1 MKKKGFAAAILFL
14 QIFLTGCSTI
24 GTKEADLSVVYAV
37 TAVLSLLLLAGY
49 CGLIRKKDVWFLLLF
64 SSVFIVNAGYF
75 ALAVSHTLEEALL
88 ANRISYLG
96 SIFLP
101 LSMLMIIMEVCGVKC
116 RKWVHA
122 LLFLISAAVFLVA
135 ASPGYLTIYYESV
148 TLETIGGATVLN
160 KTYGPWHC
168 LYLYYLLSYFSAMVL
183 IILRA
188 VLKKKIVSASHA
200 MILAGAVF
208 VNIGVWLLE
217 QLVQINF
224 EILSVSYII
233 TELFLLCLYLMMQ
246 EQIAGTG
253 SAKSISPANIPPASS
268 GCGQGSDEE
277 TGPSNADPSGADAS
291 DVVADSSDADASEE
305 LLRRRQQ
312 EFLLLVRSLTP
323 AELAIYNAYLSG
335 KGTKEI
341 MKEQNIK
348 ENTLKYHNKNIYSKL
363 GISSRKQLLETAAE
377 LKLLQ

>member
-14 QIFLTGCSTI
+14 LIFLTGCSTI

-49 CGLIRKKDVWFLLLF
+49 CGLIHKKDLWFLLLF

-75 ALAVSHTLEEALL
+75 ALSVSHTLEEALL

-116 RKWVHA
+116 RKWMHA

-135 ASPGYLTIYYESV
+135 ASPGYLTIYYKSV

-246 EQIAGTG
+246 VQLGTPG
-253 SAKSISPANIPPASS
+253 RAAA
-268 GCGQGSDEE
+268 E
-277 TGPSNADPSGADAS
+277 NADENSSSAELSGADVS
-291 DVVADSSDADASEE
+291 GADASEE
-305 LLRRRQQ
+305 LFRRQQ

-323 AELAIYNAYLSG
+323 AELTIYNAYLSG